1 MIETIYNAENNEEEA
16 VKLPKNIHQIGSGET
31 KYHVYIEDKVSRFLE
46 LLPENEKNIR
56 YGVLLG
62 SVKFSKGEVYM
73 FIRSVAE
80 VREVIENTLIFG
92 DDVWTGIYD
101 DIKKYYHGDK
111 IVGWY
116 ASMEEFEERD
126 LFHMRKLH
134 LDHFAGNDKVFL
146 NINRE
151 EEEKEF
157 YFYANGDLQ
166 KVKCYHIYYEK
177 NQELERYIFET
188 HYDLTSRRK
197 NIKTKSEEMPEKK
210 PEDISSEPEAEVVR
224 VISDEQEE
232 ETVGTESG
240 DISRK
245 LMMFSGRAAS
255 VFVVGA
261 LVFTIGVMYKK
272 GQLDHLATEMK
283 EVVANIMNKGD
294 TSELDNVVLLDEN
307 KKTKTE
313 QENSGEDK
321 TKGEDKTENTTEE
334 STAENNTE
342 EETSNGP
349 DSSEQVTTGEEIPEE
364 TTVPEETAGV
374 SPAVTQYYE
383 VEQGDTLYGICRK
396 LYGNTNNIQI
406 IMDLNNL
413 ESPDSITSGKKLIVP

>member
-1 MIETIYNAENNEEEA
+1 
-16 VKLPKNIHQIGSGET
+16 
-31 KYHVYIEDKVSRFLE
+31 
-46 LLPENEKNIR
+46 
-56 YGVLLG
+56 
-62 SVKFSKGEVYM
+62 M

>member
-1 MIETIYNAENNEEEA
+1 
-16 VKLPKNIHQIGSGET
+16 
-31 KYHVYIEDKVSRFLE
+31 
-46 LLPENEKNIR
+46 
-56 YGVLLG
+56 
-62 SVKFSKGEVYM
+62 
-73 FIRSVAE
+73 
-80 VREVIENTLIFG
+80 
-92 DDVWTGIYD
+92 
-101 DIKKYYHGDK
+101 
-111 IVGWY
+111 
-116 ASMEEFEERD
+116 
-126 LFHMRKLH
+126 
-134 LDHFAGNDKVFL
+134 
-146 NINRE
+146 
-151 EEEKEF
+151 
-157 YFYANGDLQ
+157 
-166 KVKCYHIYYEK
+166 
-177 NQELERYIFET
+177 
-188 HYDLTSRRK
+188 
-197 NIKTKSEEMPEKK
+197 MPEKK

-364 TTVPEETAGV
+364 TTVPEETAGI

-383 VEQGDTLYGICRK
+383 VQQGDTLYGICRK

>member
-16 VKLPKNIHQIGSGET
+16 VELPKNIHQIGSGET